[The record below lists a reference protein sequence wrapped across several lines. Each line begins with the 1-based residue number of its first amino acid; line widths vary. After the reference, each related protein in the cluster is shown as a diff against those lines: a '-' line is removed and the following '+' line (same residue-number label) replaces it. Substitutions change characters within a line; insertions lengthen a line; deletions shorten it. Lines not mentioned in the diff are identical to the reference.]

1 MKRQK
6 AVRMGLRANFFL
18 GYVAFMLVILSVTGI
33 TYYTSTWR
41 RVYDF
46 ASDNL
51 LSIVEKNCQI
61 TDQKLLLVAEYA
73 NGLTVD
79 KDISTCLN
87 HYQQAS
93 DTFEYFMLDREIR
106 DILSKYFLYC
116 DSILSVNL
124 VTSNIVYGYTGE
136 INVIPVDTFRD
147 SRVYRDTMAANGK
160 TVWIPT
166 YDFFDQY
173 RQNYIRLER
182 NAYQYVFTA
191 SKLIRAMEDDY
202 AVLVINFLENVVS
215 EPFLSE
221 QPAYI
226 DQFAVITPEGEIV
239 THSDHAMLAQTV
251 SEPWIA
257 MALERGSGV
266 AEVHA
271 FGRDRIVAFARS
283 QATGWLSCV
292 FTTQESLMDGFMI
305 SIARG
310 MIVPIALIATVCMAV
325 LALLSRGVLKP
336 MLNLQKGFSHSGRG
350 RFDELLPEAGIMEMR
365 GLIRSFNRM
374 NQKISQ
380 LIHDNYQM
388 VILREKQEL
397 SMYNL
402 QVNPHFVLN
411 SLNIIN
417 LELLKKGEDDLSE
430 MISKMASIM
439 DYTLNTQAVM
449 VPFWMDWEHTLAYM
463 DIMRKRYGGQ
473 FTYRL
478 DIQPDLREQL
488 IPKFLLQPL
497 IENAI
502 LKGNRNV
509 SGPFRIEIHAGRC
522 PEGMLFEV
530 TDNGKGISEEKRREI
545 LDKKPSEGAQHAGGI
560 NNVRY
565 RIQCIYGEQYDI
577 SIESEPYVKTRII
590 IRLPLAPR
598 LPVTP

>member
-1 MKRQK
+1 
-6 AVRMGLRANFFL
+6 MGLRAKFFL

-33 TYYTSTWR
+33 TYYASTWR

-93 DTFEYFMLDREIR
+93 DTFEYFTLDREIR

-283 QATGWLSCV
+283 QATG
-292 FTTQESLMDGFMI
+292 
-305 SIARG
+305 
-310 MIVPIALIATVCMAV
+310 
-325 LALLSRGVLKP
+325 
-336 MLNLQKGFSHSGRG
+336 
-350 RFDELLPEAGIMEMR
+350 
-365 GLIRSFNRM
+365 
-374 NQKISQ
+374 
-380 LIHDNYQM
+380 
-388 VILREKQEL
+388 
-397 SMYNL
+397 
-402 QVNPHFVLN
+402 
-411 SLNIIN
+411 
-417 LELLKKGEDDLSE
+417 
-430 MISKMASIM
+430 
-439 DYTLNTQAVM
+439 
-449 VPFWMDWEHTLAYM
+449 
-463 DIMRKRYGGQ
+463 
-473 FTYRL
+473 
-478 DIQPDLREQL
+478 
-488 IPKFLLQPL
+488 
-497 IENAI
+497 
-502 LKGNRNV
+502 
-509 SGPFRIEIHAGRC
+509 
-522 PEGMLFEV
+522 
-530 TDNGKGISEEKRREI
+530 
-545 LDKKPSEGAQHAGGI
+545 
-560 NNVRY
+560 
-565 RIQCIYGEQYDI
+565 
-577 SIESEPYVKTRII
+577 
-590 IRLPLAPR
+590 
-598 LPVTP
+598 